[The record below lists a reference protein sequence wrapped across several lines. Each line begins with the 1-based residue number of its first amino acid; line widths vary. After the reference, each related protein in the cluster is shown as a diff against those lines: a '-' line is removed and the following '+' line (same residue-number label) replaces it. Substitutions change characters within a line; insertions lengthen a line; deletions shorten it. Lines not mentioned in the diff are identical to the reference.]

1 LSDSTQKTE
10 VTAEDGGCLWYFK
23 SLASYLITG
32 IAGFIG
38 SSLAHA
44 LLERGD
50 QVRGIDNFST
60 GRRANLAAIEKKI
73 DLRELDLKTP
83 SAALTAACSG
93 VDYILHQAA
102 LPSVPRSVMDPTSSN
117 QSNIDGTLH
126 LLVAAREA
134 FQRDGRLQR
143 IVYAASSSAYG
154 DTPTLPKQ
162 EAMLPLPISPYAVT
176 KLAGELY
183 MQSFHRVYGLP
194 TVALRYF
201 NVFGPRQDPTSQ
213 YSGVMAKFITS
224 MLKDESPTIY
234 GDGEQSRDFTSIED
248 VISANLLACEAPAEK
263 VAGRVFNIA
272 CGQRVTLNQTFQALK
287 RIIGFTGEAIHGPER
302 TGDIKHSLADI
313 SLAQELLGYQPR
325 VSFEEGLR
333 RTVEWY
339 RQQVAAGAATI
350 SA

>member
-1 LSDSTQKTE
+1 M
-10 VTAEDGGCLWYFK
+10 
-23 SLASYLITG
+23 
-32 IAGFIG
+32 
-38 SSLAHA
+38 
-44 LLERGD
+44 
-50 QVRGIDNFST
+50 RGIDNFST
-60 GRRANLAAIEKKI
+60 GKSQNLGGIEKNI

-83 SAALTAACSG
+83 SAALNAACTG

-102 LPSVPRSVMDPTSSN
+102 LPSVPRSVLDPISSN
-117 QSNIDGTLH
+117 ESNIDGTVN

-134 FQRDGRLQR
+134 FERDRRLKR

-154 DTPTLPKQ
+154 DTPTLPKH

-194 TVALRYF
+194 TVSLRYF

-213 YSGVMAKFITS
+213 YSGVMAKFITA
-224 MLKDESPTIY
+224 MLRDESPTIY
-234 GDGEQSRDFTSIED
+234 GDGEQSRDFTCIED
-248 VISANLLACEAPAEK
+248 VVSANLLACSASAER

-272 CGQRVTLNQTFQALK
+272 CGRRITLNETFQALK
-287 RIIGFTGEAIHGPER
+287 RIIGFTGEAIYGPER
-302 TGDIKHSLADI
+302 AGDIKHSLADI

-325 VSFEEGLR
+325 VPFEEGLK
-333 RTVEWY
+333 RTVDWY
-339 RQQVAAGAATI
+339 RQQQVIASPATV